1 MSRITALALAGSL
14 AFGLAFVA
22 PVAVT
27 PAAADVVVKVRP
39 GPYYGRGAYVA
50 PYPYYRPPA
59 VVVRPG
65 PVYVAPGPV
74 YVQPTRVKRC
84 TNATKKVVVV
94 KPNGNRVVTYKPV
107 QDCKWVYR

>member
-1 MSRITALALAGSL
+1 MLRTASIALAVIGSL
-14 AFGLAFVA
+14 AAVA
-22 PVAVT
+22 
-27 PAAADVVVKVRP
+27 PAAADVVVKVKP
-39 GPYYGRGAYVA
+39 GGYYGRGAYVA

-65 PVYVAPGPV
+65 AVVVRPAPV

-84 TNATKKVVVV
+84 TNVTKKVVVV

-107 QDCKWVYR
+107 QDCTWVYR